1 MALYHTAR
9 MRRTAHRLLEFFV
22 ALAQRLREDR
32 GFETAGSL
40 AFTSL
45 LALVPLVAVA
55 LALSMSYPAFE
66 RAVGSLAQYASEN
79 LLPTGGAM
87 VTKQIGLF
95 ADNAGALTTVGLV
108 FLVVTALMLMLTVD
122 ESLNRIF
129 RVQRGRPL
137 VRRLVVYLAVLTFGP
152 ALIGAS
158 IYLTSFMVAGS
169 FGLLDLG
176 AQGEAALA
184 LLPFVFTCAAFMLLY
199 MLVPYRRVELRHAVT
214 GGIVAGVLFELAK
227 RAFALYIA
235 KLPTYTLIYGAFAAF
250 PLFLLWLYVS
260 WVVVLFG
267 ATLTAALPAW
277 RAGKTATL
285 MTKDIA
291 R

>member
-129 RVQRGRPL
+129 RVQRRRPL

>member
-1 MALYHTAR
+1 MGLYHTAR
-9 MRRTAHRLLEFFV
+9 MRRTAHRLLEFFL
-22 ALAQRLREDR
+22 ALAKRLREDR

-66 RAVGSLAQYASEN
+66 RAVDSLAQYASEH

-95 ADNAGALTTVGLV
+95 ADKAGELTTVGLV
-108 FLVVTALMLMLTVD
+108 FLVVTVVMLMLTVD

-129 RVQRGRPL
+129 RVQRRRPL

-158 IYLTSFMVAGS
+158 LYMTSFMVAGS

-176 AQGEAALA
+176 DLA
-184 LLPFVFTCAAFMLLY
+184 ETVLGLLPFIFTCAAFMLLY
-199 MLVPYRRVELRHAVT
+199 MLVPYRRVELRHAAT
-214 GGIVAGVLFELAK
+214 GGIVAGIMFELAK

-235 KLPTYTLIYGAFAAF
+235 KFPTYTLIYGAFAAF

-267 ATLTAALPAW
+267 ATLTAVLPAW
-277 RAGKTATL
+277 RAGKTGTL
-285 MTKDIA
+285 MTKDTA

>member
-1 MALYHTAR
+1 MGLYDTAG
-9 MRRTAHRLLEFFV
+9 MRRTAHRLLEFFL

-66 RAVGSLAQYASEN
+66 RAVGSLAQYASEH

-95 ADNAGALTTVGLV
+95 ADKAGELTTVGLA
-108 FLVVTALMLMLTVD
+108 FLVATALMLMLTVD

-129 RVQRGRPL
+129 RVQRRRPL

-158 IYLTSFMVAGS
+158 LWMTSYLVASS

-176 AQGEAALA
+176 KLA
-184 LLPFVFTCAAFMLLY
+184 ETVLGLLPFVFTCAALTLLY
-199 MLVPYRRVELRHAVT
+199 VLVPYRRVELRHAVT
-214 GGIVAGVLFELAK
+214 GGLVAGVLFELAK
-227 RAFALYIA
+227 HTFALYLA
-235 KLPTYTLIYGAFAAF
+235 KFPTYTLIYGAFAAF

-267 ATLTAALPAW
+267 ATLTAVLPAW
-277 RAGKTATL
+277 SEGKTVTPK
-285 MTKDIA
+285 TKDTA
-291 R
+291 